1 MGGDLLWETTI
12 DSETMVVPADPGVV
26 RLDRFGDLYTEGAPA
41 FRQFLQTRLVDVST
55 GEELDSFEYELAI
68 PLEGDQITDRC
79 LRAELRDGLLLCP
92 QPDGRLVTL
101 QVEGGDMLDFPAGRG
116 GIGTFT
122 R

>member
-1 MGGDLLWETTI
+1 MI
-12 DSETMVVPADPGVV
+12 VPSDPGLV
-26 RLDRFGDLYTEGAPA
+26 RLDRFGDLYTESDPA
-41 FRQFLQTRLVDVST
+41 FRQFLETRLVDVFT

-68 PLEGDQITDRC
+68 PLEGDQITERC

-116 GIGTFT
+116 RIATYARQDG
-122 R
+122 